1 MAFSQTNFSLM
12 SIPYQNIEA
21 EKEKKEEEEREEE
34 RRLLRLMRIK
44 RT

>member
-1 MAFSQTNFSLM
+1 M

-21 EKEKKEEEEREEE
+21 EQEKKEEEEREEE

>member
-1 MAFSQTNFSLM
+1 MAFCQINLSLT

-21 EKEKKEEEEREEE
+21 EQEKKEEEEREEE

-44 RT
+44 QT